1 MNLLAMTQGLGA
13 LEGLLKFA
21 VVCIIIIHVTKCAI
35 GGCGFSCGGSDDD
48 SDDDSDEEEEEYSDA
63 EDEDSSILI

>member
-1 MNLLAMTQGLGA
+1 MYLLAMTQGLGA

-48 SDDDSDEEEEEYSDA
+48 SDDDSGFGGSSDGDA
-63 EDEDSSILI
+63 VGGD